1 MKKIVVFSAI
11 IILSGFTIMAQSN
24 SKHVL
29 LLHDPLTS
37 STKVK
42 GESLKVNRGGEYN
55 QKGWRSQSNADYL
68 MIEISELTGFEGALE
83 VDLTELDWA
92 SANTHVSIDK
102 IHFINMFSSPRADHH
117 VEDGGTNQDALWTL
131 RGGKAPDGSPAYGNR
146 FAVLWSS
153 RGAKRCDPS
162 DYEESVA
169 PMVSGWKWDKERYTF
184 RITWSKRDAQLLG
197 YINGEMVFHEPW
209 ANQVKPLQYIYLAKG
224 PEFGSFVGPYY
235 SNLKVYRI
243 EHENTNNDLTPV
255 VSILSPRTGSVLP
268 ENANIE
274 LLVEAEDDGKVTSV
288 ELMESGKEPKS
299 LGIQKNPPFRFSLPN
314 LKQGWYVF
322 TVKATDNSGQHSE
335 SRPVYVT
342 VGSPWKP
349 WGLENLNK

>member
-1 MKKIVVFSAI
+1 MKRIAILLAGIV
-11 IILSGFTIMAQSN
+11 LSSLTTLSQN
-24 SKHVL
+24 KSKEIL

-37 STKVK
+37 PEKVK
-42 GESLKVNRGGEYN
+42 GETVKVNRGGEYSS
-55 QKGWRSQSNADYL
+55 KGWKSKSNNDYL
-68 MIEISELTGFEGALE
+68 MIEVSESTGFEGALE

-92 SANTHVSIDK
+92 AANTHVSRDK

-131 RGGKAPDGSPAYGNR
+131 RGGKAPDGSAAYGNR

-169 PMVSGWKWDKERYTF
+169 PMVPGWKWDKERYTF

-235 SNLKVYRI
+235 SNLKVFRI
-243 EHENTNNDLTPV
+243 EHENTNNNLTPV
-255 VSILSPRTGSVLP
+255 VSILSPRTGSVHP
-268 ENANIE
+268 ENATIE
-274 LLVEAEDDGKVTSV
+274 LLVEAEDDGKVTAL
-288 ELMESGKEPKS
+288 ELIENSNEPKS
-299 LGIQKNPPFRFSLPN
+299 MGVLKKPPYKFSLPN
-314 LKQGWYVF
+314 MKQGWYKF
-322 TVKATDNSGQHSE
+322 MVKATDDAGQQSE
-335 SRPVYVT
+335 SRPLYLT
-342 VGSPWKP
+342 VGSPWKS
-349 WGLENLNK
+349 WGVENLNK